1 MLSSAIVQAAVPE
14 SLAIPQ
20 AYLDSHPHP
29 VHTTPPPAYAVDRI
43 LVKFRPGAAA
53 SDVGELM
60 RESRAK
66 SLKVISGIDVH
77 VLQVPVGTVEAQL
90 ARFNQN
96 PNVLYA
102 EPDINHILQYVPNE
116 GLGGSI
122 YASDYFSE
130 QWALNNTGQVHSTV
144 VNDPLFG
151 PYLDEA
157 SGLPGADINAP

>member
-1 MLSSAIVQAAVPE
+1 
-14 SLAIPQ
+14 
-20 AYLDSHPHP
+20 
-29 VHTTPPPAYAVDRI
+29 
-43 LVKFRPGAAA
+43 
-53 SDVGELM
+53 M
-60 RESRAK
+60 RESRAEA
-66 SLKVISGIDVH
+66 LKVISGIDVH

-102 EPDINHILQYVPNE
+102 EPDINHIVQYVPNE

-157 SGLPGADINAP
+157 SGLPGADINAPEAWDMTKGSSAVKIAILDSGIDCRMAGDSVRVALSSGTENVLSSKSSSLIIKVIR